1 MKYIYFT
8 FAAGLLA
15 MAPAAAQVTDTT
27 RTTTPATATPAADT
41 TRTAAPA
48 TDENFDEFGDA
59 SAGGTSYNTQK
70 VLYLTPTKLISV
82 GYEAQLPFN
91 LTTTGPLPAS
101 TTPAVE
107 TRVNSA
113 RGIRLALNTP
123 VVSRNDFIFNVG
135 LTYWNTGLDLANAER
150 SPYFDKL
157 KNGLRTT
164 GINTTIFNPFD
175 NKHFLILQFNLDA
188 NGNYRGFNELRS
200 EHFTYSGTAIYG
212 WKPNDNLQWGLGLSR
227 TYRAG
232 QLLNIP
238 VLLYNRTF
246 SPQWGCEVV
255 FPARAEIRRNFG
267 TNSLLKFGYELE
279 GNTYYLGNIG
289 PDEVYLR
296 RGELKPRFTYE
307 RQLVGFVWLSAQA
320 GFRYN
325 YRNDAFR
332 NQNVTGER
340 ESTLG
345 SEPALFKNTLTN
357 PLYFN
362 LSLNLVSP

>member
-1 MKYIYFT
+1 M
-8 FAAGLLA
+8 LA
-15 MAPAAAQVTDTT
+15 LAPAAAQVTDTT
-27 RTTTPATATPAADT
+27 RTTAPAA
-41 TRTAAPA
+41 
-48 TDENFDEFGDA
+48 DENFDDFGDVG
-59 SAGGTSYNTQK
+59 AGAGTYNTQK

-82 GYEAQLPFN
+82 GYEGQLGYDM
-91 LTTTGPLPAS
+91 TTAGPLPAS
-101 TTPAVE
+101 TAAVE

-113 RGIRLALNTP
+113 RGVRLAFNAP
-123 VVSRNDFIFNVG
+123 VISRNDFIFNVG
-135 LTYWNTGLDLANAER
+135 LTYWNTGMDLANAER

-157 KNGLRTT
+157 QDGLRTT
-164 GINTTIFNPFD
+164 GLNTTIFNPID
-175 NKHFLILQFNLDA
+175 NKHFVILQLNLDA
-188 NGNYRGFNELRS
+188 NGNYRSLKDVQTEA
-200 EHFTYSGTAIYG
+200 FTFSATGIYG
-212 WKPNDNLQWGLGLSR
+212 WKPNDNLQWGVGLSR

-232 QLLNIP
+232 QLLHIP

-267 TNSLLKFGYELE
+267 TNALLKFGYELE

-296 RGELKPRFTYE
+296 RGELKPRLTYE
-307 RQLVGFVWLSAQA
+307 RQLSGFVWVSAQA
-320 GFRYN
+320 GLRYN

-332 NQNVTGER
+332 NQDVTGER

-345 SEPALFKNTLTN
+345 SEPSLYKNTLTN

-362 LSLNLVSP
+362 ISLNLVSP